1 MKLTDT
7 QIKRLESLLT
17 ELSQKV
23 NKAGYDDDESDLFE
37 NVVIGSVENAIKEF
51 ETEGA

>member
-1 MKLTDT
+1 MKLKDE

-17 ELSQKV
+17 ELSQKATE
-23 NKAGYDDDESDLFE
+23 AGYDDDESDLFE
-37 NVVIGSVENAIKEF
+37 NVVIDSVKNAIKEL